1 MTTPQRPEG
10 QKPKRDTTPLRVAL
24 VILPFVVIAIAL
36 GTLLNTALG
45 LVAKGGEIFVFGVN
59 HAAEITIRPAVIV
72 DKEASIRGI
81 YIAKGTFPLALR
93 LLSAHPELFGKIVS
107 HRVPLEDWDHARDL
121 LMSGQAPGKILVTMA
136 GS

>member
-1 MTTPQRPEG
+1 M
-10 QKPKRDTTPLRVAL
+10 
-24 VILPFVVIAIAL
+24 
-36 GTLLNTALG
+36 
-45 LVAKGGEIFVFGVN
+45 
-59 HAAEITIRPAVIV
+59 
-72 DKEASIRGI
+72 DKEASIHGV

-107 HRVPLEDWDHARDL
+107 HRVPIEDWDRARDL